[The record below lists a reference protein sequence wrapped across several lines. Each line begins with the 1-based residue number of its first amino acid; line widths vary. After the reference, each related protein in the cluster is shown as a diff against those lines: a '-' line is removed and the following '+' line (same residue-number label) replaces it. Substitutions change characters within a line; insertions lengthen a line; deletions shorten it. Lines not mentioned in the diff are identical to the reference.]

1 MGIYDEVYTILVEE
15 CGASDDDE
23 RFGGYGARWDFVNSM
38 LNHPGVTEYRFQ
50 GALGFGGKFWPG
62 SGDELN
68 PPRVTCYQEDETP
81 KRREMIDK
89 ANERLKELFSE
100 S

>member
-1 MGIYDEVYTILVEE
+1 MGIYDDTYTILVEE
-15 CGASDDDE
+15 CGASDIDDQ
-23 RFGGYGARWDFVNSM
+23 YGPRWLFVNMM
-38 LNHPGVTEYRFQ
+38 LNEPQTTEYRFI

-62 SGDELN
+62 DEFD

-89 ANERLKELFSE
+89 ANKRLKELFSGP
-100 S
+100 

>member
-1 MGIYDEVYTILVEE
+1 MGIYDDVYTILVEE
-15 CGASDDDE
+15 CRASDTNKE
-23 RFGGYGARWDFVNSM
+23 YGPRWLFTNVM
-38 LNHPGVTEYRFQ
+38 LNEPQTMEYRFI

-68 PPRVTCYQEDETP
+68 PPYVTCYQEDETP
-81 KRREMIDK
+81 ERRAMIDK
-89 ANERLKELFSE
+89 ANKRLKELFSG